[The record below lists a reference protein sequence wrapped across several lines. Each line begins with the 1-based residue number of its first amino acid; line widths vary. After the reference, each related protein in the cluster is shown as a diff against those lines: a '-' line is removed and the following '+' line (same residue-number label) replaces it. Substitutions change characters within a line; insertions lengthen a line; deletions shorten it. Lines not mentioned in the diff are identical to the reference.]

1 MTKRLKHGDFDK
13 CGQDKDNDKDKIEE
27 DKDKDKDKDSG
38 KGFLTSVC
46 RHAVGAVDI
55 VPGRGR
61 G

>member
-13 CGQDKDNDKDKIEE
+13 CELRQRQKDKDKIEE
-27 DKDKDKDKDSG
+27 DKDKDKGSG

>member
-1 MTKRLKHGDFDK
+1 MGILTSV
-13 CGQDKDNDKDKIEE
+13 DKDKEKDKDKIEE
-27 DKDKDKDKDSG
+27 EKDKEKDLG
-38 KGFLTSVC
+38 KGFLASVC